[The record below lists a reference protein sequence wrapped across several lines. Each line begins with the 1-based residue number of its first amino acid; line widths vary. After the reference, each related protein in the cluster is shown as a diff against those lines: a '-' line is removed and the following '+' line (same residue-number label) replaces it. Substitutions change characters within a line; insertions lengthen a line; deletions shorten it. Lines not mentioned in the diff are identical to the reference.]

1 MSGEL
6 LALDGETRRRAV
18 SEFATPLMVE
28 AGAGTG
34 KTALLVG
41 RVVAW
46 SLGPGWEREV
56 TDGADPAKVA
66 SRVARGVV
74 AITFTEKAAAEM
86 AARLGQALGAVVRGE
101 GYQLACL
108 EATADRAPRAQAL
121 LRCLDQ
127 FTICTIH
134 AFCRRLLAS
143 HPLEAGLHPQF
154 AVDADGL
161 ALTQAVRQVMA
172 EFLARVPAELQDA
185 WRRLAVNQVDP
196 ASLQELVTA
205 LATCGASPEDV
216 LQWPRYKTLQ
226 SLRQG
231 ISTACTRLC
240 QLLPADGHDRH
251 LRKAWEIRQGLE
263 GLLAGAG
270 DVEALL
276 QGFRRFWRETKPEAK
291 LEQWARGQLTKSEGE
306 LLGERAGELAESAA
320 QLRRWAQVVE
330 GCQPAV
336 LAALLRV
343 AAYLLRRSQELL
355 AAQGLVTFHDL
366 LVKAA
371 QLLEE
376 HPEVLQRERGKLHQL
391 LVDEFQDTDRW
402 QARLL
407 QLLALEGSERPGL
420 FVVGDPKQS
429 IYGWRSADL
438 AVYQQ
443 FAQWV
448 RQAGGDVLP
457 LVCNFRSVPPILAEV
472 RRLLQPVMV
481 AEPGVQPEYQELVPH
496 RQEGGFRVGPH
507 APVEHW
513 VSGLEEGED
522 GRPRL
527 RAGEVRQR
535 EADALAAHVEELH
548 CAHQVPY
555 SRMAVLFRALS
566 DVAVYLEAFR
576 RRGIPV
582 VTPRDRSFFQRR
594 EVLDAVCL
602 LRAVAE
608 PADQLALVGFLRSP
622 WAGVPDAAWLPLKKR
637 GFFDEVQRLE
647 RADPEKL
654 EALAR
659 LLREVAA
666 ELPADL
672 PGKDRIAGWEESA
685 AWGLAVLAKG
695 RESLRQDPW
704 DVFLANLRRWLLL
717 EASEAARFPGRVRLE
732 NLARFFRLL
741 EAHPVEARHGQALW
755 QLLHWATEQT
765 LESAPPVQPEAE
777 EAVLFT
783 SIHQAKGLDFDHVFL
798 ADTHRRGRES
808 KGALRVGWVRQG
820 QARVLAFRVGGLVS
834 PNFPD
839 LEEAE
844 SKVAQAELVRLLY
857 VAATRARDRLVICS
871 AWGAQGRAGSL
882 AELLHKR
889 LERPE
894 LPSLWASLPRDRD
907 RVEAGGA
914 LWVFLQR
921 TQREQGE
928 KRVGLSS
935 FPVQEALAQAQ
946 AMGQRREWARRYQEK
961 PLVAPASAEAHE
973 ELKALWEEEGEGKR
987 AAGVATLAGSVV
999 HRVLQQWDFDRPP
1012 AEEKERQ
1019 LASLRGLLPPETDE
1033 KLAQQA
1039 VEAAAETL
1047 HRFVRAP
1054 LFAQFCQLG
1063 PLVVAR
1069 EWPFLLAGDGEV
1081 AVGAFV
1087 GSIDLVLRRGEEWV
1101 VVDFKT
1107 DRVTGEE
1114 LAARVEAYRL
1124 QGQRYCHALS
1134 AALGTHTPPSFE
1146 LWFLWAGQR
1155 LRLW

>member
-6 LALDGETRRRAV
+6 LALDEQTRKRAV
-18 SEFATPLMVE
+18 SDFATPLMVE

-46 SLGPGWEREV
+46 SLGPGWDRE
-56 TDGADPAKVA
+56 GKGGGEPAEVA

-101 GYQLACL
+101 DYPLACL
-108 EATADRAPRAQAL
+108 EANAEQSQRAQAL

-134 AFCRRLLAS
+134 SFCRRLLAS
-143 HPLEAGLHPQF
+143 FPLEAGLHPQF

-161 ALTQAVRQVMA
+161 ALTQAVSHALA
-172 EFLARVPAELQDA
+172 EFLAQVPDNLQAA
-185 WRRLAVNQVDP
+185 WRQLAADQVDP
-196 ASLQELVTA
+196 GSLQELVTA
-205 LATCGASPEDV
+205 LAACGASPEEV
-216 LQWPRYKTLQ
+216 ERWPLEEKLRGLQQAL
-226 SLRQG
+226 LE
-231 ISTACTRLC
+231 ACKRLC
-240 QLLPADGHDRH
+240 HLLSAVGESRH

-263 GLLAGAG
+263 VLLAGKG
-270 DVEALL
+270 DAEALL
-276 QGFRRFWRETKPEAK
+276 QGFARFWRESKPEAK
-291 LEQWARGQLTKSEGE
+291 LGEWARGKLTKNERE
-306 LLGERAGELAESAA
+306 LLGEQAGELAEAAA
-320 QLRRWAQVVE
+320 QLGGWARVVE

-336 LAALLRV
+336 LAALLSV
-343 AAYLLRRSQELL
+343 AAYLLRRSREVL
-355 AAQGLVTFHDL
+355 AGQGFVTFHDL
-366 LVKAA
+366 LVKAVK
-371 QLLEE
+371 LLED
-376 HPEVLQRERGKLHQL
+376 HPQVRQRERSRLRQL

-407 QLLALEGSERPGL
+407 ELLALEGSEGPGL

-443 FAQWV
+443 FAERVQK
-448 RQAGGDVLP
+448 AGGSVLP
-457 LVCNFRSVPPILAEV
+457 LVGNFRSVPPILAEV
-472 RRLLQPVMV
+472 HRLLQPVMV
-481 AEPGVQPEYQELVPH
+481 PEPGLQPAYQELVPR
-496 RQEGGFRVGPH
+496 RQDGGFRIGPH
-507 APVEHW
+507 APVEYW
-513 VSGLEEGED
+513 VAGVEEGEN
-522 GRPRL
+522 GGPEL
-527 RAGEVRQR
+527 RASELRQR
-535 EADALAAHVEELH
+535 EAEALAAHVEELH
-548 CAHQVPY
+548 STHQVAY

-566 DVAVYLEAFR
+566 DLTVYLDAFR

-582 VTPRDRSFFQRR
+582 VTPRDRNFFQRR

-608 PADQLALVGFLRSP
+608 PGDQLALVGFLRSP
-622 WAGVPDAAWLPLKKR
+622 WAGVPDAAWLPLKTR
-637 GFFDEVQRLE
+637 GFFEELASLE

-654 EALAR
+654 KALAQ

-666 ELPADL
+666 GLPADL
-672 PGKDRIAGWEESA
+672 PGRDRIAGWEESA
-685 AWGLAVLAKG
+685 AWALAVLAKG

-717 EASEAARFPGRVRLE
+717 DASEAARFPGRVRLE

-741 EAHPVEARHGQALW
+741 EANPVQARYGQALW
-755 QLLHWATEQT
+755 QLLRWATEQT
-765 LESAPPVQPEAE
+765 LEIAPPVQPEAE

-798 ADTHRRGRES
+798 ADTHRRGRGRIS
-808 KGALRVGWVRQG
+808 ALRVGWVGQG
-820 QARVLAFRVGGLVS
+820 QQRVLAFRLGRLIS
-834 PNFPD
+834 PNFLD

-844 SKVAQAELVRLLY
+844 AKVARAELVRLLY
-857 VAATRARDRLVICS
+857 VAATRARNRLVICS
-871 AWGAQGRAGSL
+871 PGRAREGEGSL

-889 LERPE
+889 LERPD
-894 LPSLWASLPRDRD
+894 LPSLWANLGLNQD

-914 LWVFLQR
+914 LWVFLER
-921 TQREQGE
+921 TPREQGE
-928 KRVGLSS
+928 KRVVLAP
-935 FPVQEALAQAQ
+935 FPVEGALAQAETIGRGRQ
-946 AMGQRREWARRYQEK
+946 WARKHQQRA
-961 PLVAPASAEAHE
+961 LVAPASAEAHE
-973 ELKALWEEEGEGKR
+973 ELKALWEEGQEWKGV
-987 AAGVATLAGSVV
+987 AGVATLAGSLV
-999 HRVLQQWDFDRPP
+999 HRVLQQWDFGQPP
-1012 AEEKERQ
+1012 EEELKRQ
-1019 LASLRGLLPPETDE
+1019 RARLHGFLPPETE
-1033 KLAQQA
+1033 AELGRQA
-1039 VEAAAETL
+1039 VKAAEETL
-1047 HRFVRAP
+1047 DRFARSP

-1063 PLVVAR
+1063 PQVVAR

-1081 AVGAFV
+1081 AVGAFT
-1087 GSIDLVLRRGEEWV
+1087 GALDLVLRRDGEWV

-1107 DRVTGEE
+1107 DRVEGEE

-1134 AALGTHTPPSFE
+1134 ASLGTDFLPRFE

-1155 LRLW
+1155 IRLW